1 MATKKKAPAKTAA
14 PVTKP
19 KAFKKQWTKAEC
31 ATMKKVARDPNRPH
45 VRDIAKHFGCT
56 EGALRQKAFALGIGF
71 GRKKAKAAVK
81 KAKPAKAAAK
91 KTTKKAA

>member
-1 MATKKKAPAKTAA
+1 MATKKKAPAKKAA

-19 KAFKKQWTKAEC
+19 KAFTKQWTKAEC

-56 EGALRQKAFALGIGF
+56 EGALRQKAFALGFGF
-71 GRKKAKAAVK
+71 GRRKTAKAEPK
-81 KAKPAKAAAK
+81 KTTK

>member
-56 EGALRQKAFALGIGF
+56 EGALRQKAFALGFGF
-71 GRKKAKAAVK
+71 GRKKTA